1 MSSTCNKNSPGDYAA
16 EQRALQH
23 QAQYRTATEYGL
35 ATPTL
40 YAGKGLLQGRMPN
53 TELAENT
60 NDVESFLFGIG
71 STNLVKP
78 KEPVKPEQKH
88 HANLSIVDRD
98 VPLIMPRNMRPEPN
112 QRPYPI

>member
-1 MSSTCNKNSPGDYAA
+1 MSSTRNKNSSGDYAA
-16 EQRALQH
+16 EQRALKH
-23 QAQYRTATEYGL
+23 QAQYHTALEYGL

-40 YAGKGLLQGRMPN
+40 YAGKGLIQGRMPN
-53 TELAENT
+53 TELARNT

-78 KEPVKPEQKH
+78 TGPVTPETKY

-98 VPLIMPRNMRPEPN
+98 VPLIMPKSLHPESK